1 MATIAYLLL
10 GAVIL
15 TKLDKMTI
23 RELTKQLLDFN
34 PDAKVVVRN
43 GNNPSADFI
52 LAWGELNENGMD
64 KTKQSV
70 VTIFIEGEDVEPQ
83 DEQSL

>member
-1 MATIAYLLL
+1 M
-10 GAVIL
+10 
-15 TKLDKMTI
+15 
-23 RELTKQLLDFN
+23 
-34 PDAKVVVRN
+34 VVRN

>member
-1 MATIAYLLL
+1 
-10 GAVIL
+10 
-15 TKLDKMTI
+15 MTV

-43 GNNPSADFI
+43 GNNPSTDFV

-70 VTIFIEGEDVEPQ
+70 VTIFVEGNEEAPQ
-83 DEQSL
+83 DEHMAS

>member
-1 MATIAYLLL
+1 MQKNT
-10 GAVIL
+10 
-15 TKLDKMTI
+15 TKRTMETKQTV

-43 GNNPSADFI
+43 GNNPSTDFV

-70 VTIFIEGEDVEPQ
+70 VTIFVEGKNNEPQ
-83 DEQSL
+83 NEHNGN

>member
-1 MATIAYLLL
+1 M
-10 GAVIL
+10 
-15 TKLDKMTI
+15 
-23 RELTKQLLDFN
+23 
-34 PDAKVVVRN
+34 VVRN
-43 GNNPSADFI
+43 GNNPSSDFI

>member
-1 MATIAYLLL
+1 
-10 GAVIL
+10 
-15 TKLDKMTI
+15 MTV

-34 PDAKVVVRN
+34 PDAKMVVRT
-43 GNNPSADFI
+43 GNNPSTDFV

-70 VTIFIEGEDVEPQ
+70 VTIFAEGENDEPQ
-83 DEQSL
+83 DKQVVS